1 MRKYT
6 AVLLLALGSNVHLHA
21 EESVFIGHVLE
32 QEQIESVRACEEGV
46 VCMRIWTR
54 WTVAIK
60 RNLRGPVISGR
71 VVAARLQHGDYA
83 SAYLARIRC
92 STVRPIEDAE
102 DRKLLGV
109 NYKLLDISTSGDQ
122 SDMEECA
129 R

>member
-1 MRKYT
+1 MRKFT
-6 AVLLLALGSNVHLHA
+6 AVLLLALGSNVHLYA

-46 VCMRIWTR
+46 VCMRIWAR
-54 WTVAIK
+54 WTVAIE

-71 VVAARLQHGDYA
+71 VVAARLQHGDHT

-92 STVRPIEDAE
+92 FTVRPIEDADE
-102 DRKLLGV
+102 RKLLGV
-109 NYKLLDISTSGDQ
+109 NYRLLDISTSGDQ
-122 SDMEECA
+122 SDVEECS